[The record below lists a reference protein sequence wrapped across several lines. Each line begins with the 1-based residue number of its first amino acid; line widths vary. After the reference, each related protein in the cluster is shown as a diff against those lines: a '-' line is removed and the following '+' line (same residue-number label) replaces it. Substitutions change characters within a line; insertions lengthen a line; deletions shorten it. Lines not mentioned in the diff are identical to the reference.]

1 MDKKMEKMRANMQL
15 RLQRSRAFAALL
27 LILMG
32 AVASGVMPV
41 QLPNSDMS
49 DFVTGFQ
56 VGLLAGLLAVALVH
70 IFRLQK
76 AMKDDAALRKLYY
89 SEHDERNCYIQ
100 QKVGQTMLA
109 VTPVVLLVAAV
120 IAGYFNAVVFFSLI
134 GATLLQSLVG
144 LGMKFYYY
152 RQFSAVSAA
161 EE

>member
-1 MDKKMEKMRANMQL
+1 MDKKMEKMRTDMHS
-15 RLQRSRAFAALL
+15 RLQKGWAFAAFLVI
-27 LILMG
+27 LI
-32 AVASGVMPV
+32 VVSVSRIIPV
-41 QLPNSDMS
+41 QLPNPDMS

-70 IFRLQK
+70 IFRMQK

-109 VTPVVLLVAAV
+109 VTPAILLVAAV
-120 IAGYFNAVVFFSLI
+120 IAGYFSVTVFFSLI
-134 GATLLQSLVG
+134 AATLLQSLVG
-144 LGMKFYYY
+144 LGLKFYYHS
-152 RQFSAVSAA
+152 RFSAT